1 MNYSNRTYAIV
12 KLTDINKID
21 FSQIGETSASTIRKS
36 IDDTQFVIKW
46 NEGYTPT
53 FIENGSVI
61 PDGTYT
67 HAEALALMSTP
78 AWSQDPE

>member
-1 MNYSNRTYAIV
+1 MDYSNRTYAIV

-53 FIENGSVI
+53 FIENESVI